1 MNSTE
6 SVSAIFTFWETVAA
20 NFLPRIFFAVL
31 VLAIAF
37 VLGRIARKIVLRVYG
52 KLSQSHNDITRIVS
66 SVIYFVFLISGV
78 FLALEILGLERLLTK
93 ILASAGIVGIIAG
106 FAFKDIASSA
116 FTGLL
121 IKTRKPFVEG
131 DWVQFKDM
139 YGKVNAVTVMTTSI
153 DNIFGQRIYIPN
165 QLIYN
170 LMFTNYSTYAK
181 RRILIKSGV
190 SYGDDLGRAKQVA
203 IDEIRKSDFSLPE
216 EPVDFYYTEIG
227 DSTFDFELLFWIRF
241 DNESEFYQAR
251 SDAIMN
257 IKKRFEQENI
267 SIAYPV
273 TTLDFGV
280 KGGVNIF
287 DKDIRVRS

>member
-1 MNSTE
+1 MNTTG
-6 SVSAIFTFWETVAA
+6 SVSGIFTFWETVAA
-20 NFLPRIFFAVL
+20 NFLPRIFFALL
-31 VLAIAF
+31 VLAVAF
-37 VLGRIARKIVLRVYG
+37 VLGRIARKIMLRVYR

-153 DNIFGQRIYIPN
+153 DNIFGQGIYIPN

-170 LMFTNYSTYAK
+170 LMFTNYSTYGK

-203 IDEIRKSDFSLPE
+203 IDEIRKSDFFLPE

-287 DKDIRVRS
+287 DKDIRVKS

>member
-37 VLGRIARKIVLRVYG
+37 VLGRIGRKIVLRVYG